1 MVTTQLRRETAALL
15 CEKGVSMRRG
25 CVFVGISR
33 NAMGYVSRRCPDS
46 ALVEAIN
53 QVRRKHP
60 CYGYRRTHKELT
72 QRAKGVLNHKRV
84 HRVWRENAM
93 QHPQKKQRRRRGEK
107 GQVPLRA
114 AYANHVWTYDF
125 VEDATQDGRKL
136 RVLTLADEH
145 TRRGLA
151 VEVRR
156 SFKAN
161 DVLAV
166 LKAAFAQYGMPAF
179 LRSDNGS
186 EFIAQAVRYWLEKV
200 QVQTHY
206 IDPGSPWQNAFGES
220 FNGTLRREHLNRE
233 LFATLD
239 EARVSTETWRR
250 YYNTQRRHTMID
262 YRTPQQYFEE
272 TAGASA
278 SLLGALPPNPQDLP
292 HDADPVQTK
301 NEAEQ
306 IAPPHSTVFGPATA
320 LGSLPSVAL
329 SSGRAG
335 LSLPQQPP
343 APSRSKLNQE
353 ILSLRMAHKTGA

>member
-1 MVTTQLRRETAALL
+1 MVTTQQRRETVVVL
-15 CEKGVSMRRG
+15 CEKGVSKRRG
-25 CVFVGISR
+25 CVFVGMSR
-33 NAMGYVSRRCPDS
+33 NAVGYVSRRCPDS
-46 ALVEAIN
+46 ALVAAIN

-93 QHPQKKQRRRRGEK
+93 QHPQKKRRRRRGEK
-107 GQVPLRA
+107 GQVPLQA
-114 AYANHVWTYDF
+114 VYANHVWTYDF

-136 RVLTLADEH
+136 RFLTLTDEH

-156 SFKAN
+156 SFKAS

-166 LKAAFAQYGMPAF
+166 LEAAFGQYGMPAF

-186 EFIAQAVRYWLEKV
+186 EFIAQAVRFWLQSV

-206 IDPGSPWQNAFGES
+206 IDPGSPWQNPFGES

-233 LFATLD
+233 LFATVD
-239 EARVSTETWRR
+239 EARVRTETWRR

-272 TAGASA
+272 TAGAST
-278 SLLGALPPNPQDLP
+278 SPLGALPPNPQDLP
-292 HDADPVQTK
+292 HYADPVGTEY
-301 NEAEQ
+301 EAKHF
-306 IAPPHSTVFGPATA
+306 APPLPTVFGPATA
-320 LGSLPSVAL
+320 LGALPSVAL
-329 SSGRAG
+329 SSERAV
-335 LSLPQQPP
+335 SILPQKTL
-343 APSRSKLNQE
+343 APGQTNHKPE
-353 ILSLRMAHKTGA
+353 ILSLQMAHETGA